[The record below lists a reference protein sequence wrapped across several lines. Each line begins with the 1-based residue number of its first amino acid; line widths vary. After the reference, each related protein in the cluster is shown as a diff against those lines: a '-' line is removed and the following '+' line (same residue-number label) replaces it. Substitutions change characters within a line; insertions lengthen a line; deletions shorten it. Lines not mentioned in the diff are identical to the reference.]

1 MDEVPIRALCCS
13 CQINSLRLAKPVNS
27 STRAN
32 WRSALALS
40 ALLSAIAMRKNP
52 SKSVI
57 PIGAIQKRGK
67 RCESKATSTK
77 SVAAEKIAKVMRIGG
92 TTSLAINFS
101 WRCAIPK
108 VISNKPNNQPSSIIE
123 PNWYLLWLSS
133 QRNEKSLMT
142 KRTSPEIIVI
152 ERLFMEAANND
163 EVPIVSNIRS
173 AMGKKIA
180 KKVATLS
187 PDDLPKN
194 GSMSRAA
201 PIELKPAVTMAASRN
216 SVELN
221 FLGNLIDRGRPITM
235 QG

>member
-1 MDEVPIRALCCS
+1 
-13 CQINSLRLAKPVNS
+13 
-27 STRAN
+27 
-32 WRSALALS
+32 
-40 ALLSAIAMRKNP
+40 
-52 SKSVI
+52 
-57 PIGAIQKRGK
+57 
-67 RCESKATSTK
+67 
-77 SVAAEKIAKVMRIGG
+77 
-92 TTSLAINFS
+92 
-101 WRCAIPK
+101 
-108 VISNKPNNQPSSIIE
+108 
-123 PNWYLLWLSS
+123 
-133 QRNEKSLMT
+133 MT